1 MYFRFWSSYNIDSD
15 SSQVLSI

>member
-1 MYFRFWSSYNIDSD
+1 MYFRFWSYSVDAD